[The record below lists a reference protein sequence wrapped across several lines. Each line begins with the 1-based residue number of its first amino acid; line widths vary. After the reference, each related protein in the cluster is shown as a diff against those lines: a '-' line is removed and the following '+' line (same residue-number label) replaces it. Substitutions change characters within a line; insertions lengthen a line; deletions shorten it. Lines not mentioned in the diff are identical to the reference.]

1 MAPLRRHGAGTG
13 LLGWNTSG
21 NTQREAE
28 NVNFIVYGFP
38 THAAQGCSVDIVKKT
53 GLRRDLED
61 SKMAA
66 LYVQS
71 GTFCHGLAYSAGEM

>member
-1 MAPLRRHGAGTG
+1 M
-13 LLGWNTSG
+13 
-21 NTQREAE
+21 
-28 NVNFIVYGFP
+28 NFIVYGFP

-53 GLRRDLED
+53 GLRRDLEE

>member
-1 MAPLRRHGAGTG
+1 MGLGSG

-21 NTQREAE
+21 NAQGEAE
-28 NVNFIVYGFP
+28 NVDFIVYGFP
-38 THAAQGCSVDIVKKT
+38 TCAAQVCFVGVVKEM
-53 GLRRDLED
+53 GLRRGLEE

-66 LYVQS
+66 LYIRS